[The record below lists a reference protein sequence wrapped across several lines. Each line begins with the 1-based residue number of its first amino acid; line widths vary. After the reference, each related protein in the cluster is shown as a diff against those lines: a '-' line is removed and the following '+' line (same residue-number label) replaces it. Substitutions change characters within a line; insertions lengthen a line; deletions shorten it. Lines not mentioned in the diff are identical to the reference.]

1 MGRRLWK
8 LRTFFSP
15 SSVCHG
21 ELPMAFSLNRLTSS
35 SGPWTTSLLLHQL
48 GIFLLSGEQCRHFL
62 GTQVFRLLSVL
73 VEGVNLDE
81 HELGQSNRNVLAPRS
96 SSLVFIKH
104 DDDLAVA
111 VGVSF
116 DQLLLCGRHGAAH
129 QGNYPATTELV
140 KLHAPEESLHNDQRS
155 RLFASAV
162 KVEQFQ

>member
-62 GTQVFRLLSVL
+62 GGQLIRLCVGL
-73 VEGVNLDE
+73 VEDMRFDE
-81 HELGQSNRNVLAPRS
+81 TKFRQTHGKVFPPRLAR
-96 SSLVFIKH
+96 LVFVEH

-111 VGVSF
+111 VGVSL
-116 DQLLLCGRHGAAH
+116 DQLLLRG
-129 QGNYPATTELV
+129 
-140 KLHAPEESLHNDQRS
+140 
-155 RLFASAV
+155 
-162 KVEQFQ
+162 